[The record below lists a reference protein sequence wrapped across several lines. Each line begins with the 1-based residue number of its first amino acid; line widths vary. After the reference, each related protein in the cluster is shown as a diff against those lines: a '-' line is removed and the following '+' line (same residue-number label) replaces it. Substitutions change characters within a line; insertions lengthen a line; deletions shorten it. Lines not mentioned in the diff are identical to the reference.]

1 MPVSPAHETDAV
13 IAGPLGGLFL
23 SAVRIQ
29 TPIAT
34 LRAIRWWRDLSRL
47 GVNVPLF
54 VAHDLGFV
62 CGASRGPTDLRTDP
76 VGVESARADSN
87 VAGLVARYRG
97 LVGDLSSDLGSRI
110 EGVRLSDDLVV
121 VVLARLVGEVAR
133 APELASPWPASLP
146 LDLELVRDLEPQLPR
161 LFGALP
167 RRYEVSFMEALVAHR
182 LRLLM
187 TMDALDVDTL
197 RLLGMF
203 GDDTALGGA
212 LFHVEMLSALS
223 STMTH
228 DVVQFSLELLPKVFE
243 SHGRP
248 IPGLSSG
255 HGYAGVGRRGN
266 IDSMVLT
273 ELAWTDEELARR
285 MLEGEL
291 LYFASDP
298 APGPLPSVHHV
309 LVDAS
314 ASMRGDREVFARG
327 LAIALAKKLQLGG
340 EEVRIRFFDSRLYD
354 TRRVRAHPGLP
365 IAWVLGFKGERGRN
379 PARVFAQLATELA
392 LPRGRDTRD
401 PVVHVITHAALR
413 IPRDI
418 VAEVHRHA
426 RLFCVF
432 ILPSDGILDLPWL
445 DLVDG
450 HSVVGLEALQQQDA
464 RASAGARIIDD
475 IARGSRQV

>member
-1 MPVSPAHETDAV
+1 VPVSQAHEADAV
-13 IAGPLGGLFL
+13 IAGPLGGLLL
-23 SAVRIQ
+23 SAVHIQ
-29 TPIAT
+29 APIGI
-34 LRAIRWWRDLSRL
+34 LRAIQWWRDLSRL

-62 CGASRGPTDLRTDP
+62 CCVLREPTDLRIDP
-76 VGVESARADSN
+76 LGAELSRADSN
-87 VAGLVARYRG
+87 ASGLVTRYRS

-110 EGVRLSDDLVV
+110 GGLRLSDDLIV
-121 VVLARLVGEVAR
+121 VVLARLLGEVAR
-133 APELASPWPASLP
+133 APELASPWPAALP
-146 LDLELVRDLEPQLPR
+146 LDLDLVRDLEPQLPR
-161 LFGALP
+161 LFAALP
-167 RRYEVSFMEALVAHR
+167 RRYEVSFMEALIGHR

-197 RLLGMF
+197 RLLGVF
-203 GDDTALGGA
+203 GNDSALGGA
-212 LFHVEMLSALS
+212 LFHVEMLAALS

-228 DVVQFSLELLPKVFE
+228 DVVEFSLELLPKVLE

-291 LYFASDP
+291 LYFASDL
-298 APGPLPSVHHV
+298 APGPLPSLHHV

-327 LAIALAKKLQLGG
+327 LAIALAKKLELGG

-354 TRRVRAHPGLP
+354 ARRVRTHPGLP
-365 IAWVLGFKGERGRN
+365 LAWILGFKGERGRN

-392 LPRGRDTRD
+392 LPRARDTRD
-401 PVVHVITHAALR
+401 PVVHLITHAALR
-413 IPRDI
+413 IPKTI
-418 VAEVHRHA
+418 VAEVRRLA

-432 ILPSDGILDLPWL
+432 ILPSDGVLDLPWL

-450 HSVVGLEALQQQDA
+450 YSVVGHEALRRHDR